1 MWVHFLCCG
10 FGSKSGVKSALL
22 LPARVS
28 NATIP
33 YPKAMD
39 RRSRHKVGQMKKSLA
54 IMAAVC
60 GLAVFS
66 SSAIAQ
72 VRTVGRGDPER
83 KQIMDAMRPAAVRE
97 LGAPVEFVV
106 RTLNLSGNYAYA
118 EVEAQRTGGTPIN
131 IAKTPFGRSNANSL
145 DFIDCCHIESILQKR
160 NGSWV
165 VIERTAYAT
174 DYGMSE
180 DWCRKMPRG
189 FFGRAC
195 Q

>member
-1 MWVHFLCCG
+1 MKKIFAIATAL
-10 FGSKSGVKSALL
+10 SLSAL
-22 LPARVS
+22 
-28 NATIP
+28 
-33 YPKAMD
+33 
-39 RRSRHKVGQMKKSLA
+39 
-54 IMAAVC
+54 
-60 GLAVFS
+60 S
-66 SSAIAQ
+66 STAIAQ
-72 VRTVGRGDPER
+72 VRAIARGDPER
-83 KQIMDAMRPAAVRE
+83 KQIMDAMRPVAELE
-97 LGAPVEFVV
+97 LGTSIEFVV

-118 EVEAQRTGGTPIN
+118 EVEAQRTGGAHID
-131 IAKTPFGRSNANSL
+131 IAKTPFGRSNADSL